1 LYVLKQL
8 LDLDW
13 GRTIDDVESFVKN
26 YIEGSRA
33 SGAVIGLSGGL
44 RRHHISSRNP
54 YIQL

>member
-8 LDLDW
+8 LDPDW
-13 GRTIDDVESFVKN
+13 GRIIDDVESFVKN
-26 YIEGSRA
+26 YVEGSRA